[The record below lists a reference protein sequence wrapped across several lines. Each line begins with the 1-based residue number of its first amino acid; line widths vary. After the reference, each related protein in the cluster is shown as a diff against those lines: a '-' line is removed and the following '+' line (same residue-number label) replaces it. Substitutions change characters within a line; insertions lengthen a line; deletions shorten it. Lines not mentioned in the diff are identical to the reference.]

1 MGKIPK
7 KNVRL
12 SASMLAEKKKLV
24 LDDVSAEHACEILR
38 RLAREDAK
46 ISKRIEEL
54 ALECLV
60 KVNPEDIAGSVFR
73 DLDGLEVEDVWDNSG
88 GTRDGYVDPGE
99 LASEMFENALEPYLD
114 ELRKC
119 QKLSMDG
126 EAMLHCMGILMG
138 LYKFEK
144 EATTE
149 FQDWAVDE
157 PHEYF
162 VQVLDEWMNGN
173 KDPEKWG
180 EMRDFV
186 KRNFPEWYK
195 DVPTKTLGEGNN
207 AAT

>member
-1 MGKIPK
+1 MSKIPK
-7 KNVRL
+7 KKL
-12 SASMLAEKKKLV
+12 SASRMVEEKKRV
-24 LDDVSAEHACEILR
+24 LDDVETEHACEILR

-54 ALECLV
+54 ALEFLV
-60 KVNPEDIAGSVFR
+60 KVNPDDIAGSVFR

-88 GTRDGYVDPGE
+88 GTRDGYVDPDE
-99 LASEMFENALEPYLD
+99 LASEMFEGALEPYLD

-119 QKLSMDG
+119 QKLSMDR

-149 FQDWAVDE
+149 FQDWAANE
-157 PHEYF
+157 PQEYF
-162 VQVLDEWMNGN
+162 VQVLEEWMNRN
-173 KDPEKWG
+173 KDPKKLR

-195 DVPTKTLGEGNN
+195 DVPTKILGEGHN